1 MSDAAEIARFE
12 RALARKSGANTSSK
26 KLYGAAAAAQLPEEE
41 KVAVRRPL
49 IGFCCVFLFFPPL
62 LFFSLDSKSD
72 AAWLGDRAWH
82 SVGGDVP

>member
-49 IGFCCVFLFFPPL
+49 
-62 LFFSLDSKSD
+62 K
-72 AAWLGDRAWH
+72 
-82 SVGGDVP
+82 